1 MAASQNDKF
10 LKSGASTVTTLSA
23 PGKALAAT
31 SINVGSTT
39 NYPTDTGIVFAIRQV
54 DSDGELIAGTYTEW
68 IGTVTSGTT
77 LAMNGTPVYGSDQV
91 YPAGSTTQVY
101 IPVSSYAHNRLVDGL
116 LLEHKNTGL
125 HGAVTA
131 DSLVSAGAVTGTTLT
146 GTSVVSSGDIQHR
159 STSLETIRTE
169 TQFDYI
175 ASGGVWSG
183 DAYASTRNASMTAVT
198 CYIGGRRGTVSAV
211 TARSFTAS
219 KDTYVDILNT
229 AGTFS
234 LVYTEVTN
242 NTASPALAANSI
254 RLAIIVTGASNI
266 AAAGSVNQGEETKVL
281 PIASSI
287 PYQTTDSLGNLIC
300 PRDPTRKVLGYRQ
313 LLAST
318 AASTTSGAQ
327 QAILG
332 LSCPVVV
339 PAGRRVRVSMG
350 LGIGVIS
357 SGGSG
362 SPVSVAIARGSVS
375 TIVAQANGT
384 TSASA
389 GSAAG
394 LAGNPIGVEVPGS
407 GSFTYLGCYAGSGAT
422 TTAIVGGSPISILVE
437 LA

>member
-1 MAASQNDKF
+1 MALITDKITEVANGQNP
-10 LKSGASTVTTLSA
+10 V
-23 PGKALAAT
+23 AT
-31 SINVGSTT
+31 
-39 NYPTDTGIVFAIRQV
+39 
-54 DSDGELIAGTYTEW
+54 
-68 IGTVTSGTT
+68 TVTSPRVGGGTT
-77 LAMNGTPVYGSDQV
+77 LATANLAGWPTNTAVHFATYKIDGAGAKVAGTQIDWKGIVSGTNINSLTRKAGASDGGSAVGDVVMMMPTAYWGQEL
-91 YPAGSTTQVY
+91 AE
-101 IPVSSYAHNRLVDGL
+101 ALE
-116 LLEHKNTGL
+116 LEHTNTGT
-125 HGAVTA
+125 HKDITATSVTA
-131 DSLVSAGAVTGTTLT
+131 TGTVQ
-146 GTSVVSSGDIQHR
+146 GTSVISTGDVQLR
-159 STSLETIRTE
+159 STSLETIRSETE
-169 TQFDYI
+169 FDYV

-198 CYIGGRRGTVSAV
+198 CYINGRRGTISAV

-219 KDTYVDILNT
+219 KDTYVDILNSS
-229 AGTFS
+229 GTFS

-242 NTASPALAANSI
+242 NAASPALAANSI

>member
-1 MAASQNDKF
+1 MASSDV
-10 LKSGASTVTTLSA
+10 STVTNHFSTANEGFITTLSSTILS
-23 PGKALAAT
+23 GAAT
-31 SINVGSTT
+31 VPLTTTSGLTNGKIFVGIIE
-39 NYPTDTGIVFAIRQV
+39 P
-54 DSDGELIAGTYTEW
+54 
-68 IGTVTSGTT
+68 GTVGKEQTFTGTVDTSGNQITGVKWT
-77 LAMNGTPVYGSDQV
+77 RGT
-91 YPAGSTTQVY
+91 
-101 IPVSSYAHNRLVDGL
+101 
-116 LLEHKNTGL
+116 NTGHNAGVTVVDYVSGTGHNMTTKGIL
-125 HGAVTA
+125 VEHTQSGTHGAVTA
-131 DSLVSAGAVTGTTLT
+131 TSVVSVGAVTGTTGT
-146 GTSVVSSGDIQHR
+146 FTSVVNTGDSQLR
-159 STSLETIRTE
+159 STSLETIRSETE
-169 TQFDYI
+169 FDYI

-198 CYIGGRRGTVSAV
+198 CYINGRRGTISAV

-219 KDTYVDILNT
+219 KDTYIDILNT

-242 NTASPALAANSI
+242 NAASPALAANSI

-407 GSFTYLGCYAGSGAT
+407 GSFTYLGCYAGAGAT

-437 LA
+437 LV